1 MAADEVWVTKSDRP
15 NSNDL
20 TWVVVRV
27 STKHRRQT
35 KEEARNPS
43 RLVWTEG
50 TMGFKLLK
58 LAVVSAILTQ
68 VRSQASPLPVAL
80 PTPITSGF
88 TQKDLDSC
96 MYGLLQRILSY

>member
-1 MAADEVWVTKSDRP
+1 M
-15 NSNDL
+15 
-20 TWVVVRV
+20 VVRG

-35 KEEARNPS
+35 KEEARNPT
-43 RLVWTEG
+43 RLVWKG

-88 TQKDLDSC
+88 TQEDLDSC
-96 MYGLLQRILSY
+96 TSNLLQRILFY